1 MCHITI
7 CAFRLTTRSSA
18 TARLMRRVILEK
30 TRSKL
35 GANLKKTLDSAVGW
49 SGKEAALP
57 PLPPLRT
64 VLAVG

>member
-1 MCHITI
+1 
-7 CAFRLTTRSSA
+7 
-18 TARLMRRVILEK
+18 VILEK